1 VAISL
6 GGSRKALSIARS
18 DWALLSVAASER
30 GLLPIQLQK
39 TVYLL
44 GQRYPGLVGGSF
56 YEFRLVASGH
66 FSEDVY
72 VDAEALGGEG
82 LVSIECSE
90 DSGTRAYRATPA
102 GIERARTLQRSL
114 RPEVVD
120 FLKTV
125 VDWAST
131 RTLEQLRRASIDP
144 QQFGSPGPRP
154 AGTLR
159 SH

>member
-1 VAISL
+1 MAISL
-6 GGSRKALSIARS
+6 VGPRKTFSFERS
-18 DWALLSVAASER
+18 DWTLLSVAASVR

-44 GQRYPGLVGGSF
+44 GQRYPALVGGSF
-56 YEFRLVASGH
+56 YQFRLVGSGH

-72 VDAEALGGEG
+72 ADAETLAAEG
-82 LVSIECSE
+82 LIAIEQSE

-102 GIERARTLQRSL
+102 GFERVRKLHRNL

-125 VDWAST
+125 VGWAST
-131 RTLEQLRRASIDP
+131 RTLEQLRRASVDP
-144 QQFGSPGPRP
+144 QQFGPPPPRTG
-154 AGTLR
+154 GTVR